1 MPAHTDT
8 TVELDDDGNTGSAE
22 ADGAAA
28 ETTGAACDRA
38 TGVDGGAHRMPRRR
52 IGWAAIFV
60 FGVLPALAAVLTASA
75 GVLKWQDGSA
85 RVAQI
90 ARVES
95 VQAARDSTIAMLSYR
110 PDTVDKELKAAADL
124 LTGSFRDSYAQL
136 TNDVVIPSAKQK
148 QISAVATVPAVASV
162 SATTSHAVALVFVDQ
177 TVIVGDTAPTAS
189 TSSVRV
195 TLEKVGG
202 RWLVSGFDP
211 I

>member
-1 MPAHTDT
+1 VQTDIS
-8 TVELDDDGNTGSAE
+8 VACDDDLNAE
-22 ADGAAA
+22 LA
-28 ETTGAACDRA
+28 EP
-38 TGVDGGAHRMPRRR
+38 DGGADRTPRRR

-60 FGVLPALAAVLTASA
+60 FGVLPALAVILTAGA
-75 GVLKWQDGSA
+75 GAVKWQDGSA
-85 RVAQI
+85 RAAQI

-95 VQAARDSTIAMLSYR
+95 MQAARDSTVAMLSYR
-110 PDTVDKELKAAADL
+110 SDTVDKQLKAATDL
-124 LTGSFRDSYAQL
+124 LTGSFRNSYTQL

-162 SATTSHAVALVFVDQ
+162 SATARHAVALVFVDQ
-177 TVIVGDTAPTAS
+177 TVIVGNAAPTDS

-195 TLEKVGG
+195 TLEHIGG